1 MVGSLIRLV
10 DRKFR
15 MEMECVQQAMEL
27 ILDILL
33 YRIVHRSIWI
43 SFSNCFPSD
52 SYLFSFNHRRGFAKM
67 TEFAAFFFRNP
78 LRGSFL
84 SPRDRKQTLLRKNI
98 FLLIALV
105 IADSKVDS
113 HTHVIVYD
121 DSIVQK
127 KKKILQFYF
136 VIYTFYCLVLHRKK
150 KINKQASLLSS
161 IRFCSRERL
170 KQFFGSNNFF
180 T

>member
-67 TEFAAFFFRNP
+67 TEFAAFFPKPAERIVSLYTRSQTNLIEKKYFFVNCPSYCWLEGRFSYP
-78 LRGSFL
+78 RHRLRWFYS
-84 SPRDRKQTLLRKNI
+84 T
-98 FLLIALV
+98 
-105 IADSKVDS
+105 
-113 HTHVIVYD
+113 
-121 DSIVQK
+121 QK
-127 KKKILQFYF
+127 KKKNKQILQFYF

-150 KINKQASLLSS
+150 KINKQA
-161 IRFCSRERL
+161 
-170 KQFFGSNNFF
+170 FFFIID
-180 T
+180 

>member
-1 MVGSLIRLV
+1 MKLKTLRHFRMVGPLIRLV

-67 TEFAAFFFRNP
+67 TEFAAFFQKPAERIVSPSTRSQTNLIEKKYFSVNCPSYCWLEGRFSYQRHR
-78 LRGSFL
+78 LRWFYS
-84 SPRDRKQTLLRKNI
+84 T
-98 FLLIALV
+98 
-105 IADSKVDS
+105 
-113 HTHVIVYD
+113 HT
-121 DSIVQK
+121 QK
-127 KKKILQFYF
+127 K
-136 VIYTFYCLVLHRKK
+136 
-150 KINKQASLLSS
+150 NKQIL
-161 IRFCSRERL
+161 
-170 KQFFGSNNFF
+170 
-180 T
+180 

>member
-1 MVGSLIRLV
+1 MNRLESNSKCCSDCKGSSVPPVGFQHFFFPVSYMQLQQQNGSSKSPVKLKTLRHFRMVGSLIRLV

-67 TEFAAFFFRNP
+67 TEFAAFFSETR
-78 LRGSFL
+78 
-84 SPRDRKQTLLRKNI
+84 
-98 FLLIALV
+98 
-105 IADSKVDS
+105 
-113 HTHVIVYD
+113 
-121 DSIVQK
+121 
-127 KKKILQFYF
+127 
-136 VIYTFYCLVLHRKK
+136 
-150 KINKQASLLSS
+150 
-161 IRFCSRERL
+161 
-170 KQFFGSNNFF
+170 
-180 T
+180 

>member
-1 MVGSLIRLV
+1 
-10 DRKFR
+10 

-84 SPRDRKQTLLRKNI
+84 STRDRKQTLLRKNI
-98 FLLIALV
+98 FLLIALA

-113 HTHVIVYD
+113 RIYVIVYD
-121 DSIVQK
+121 DSIVHTK
-127 KKKILQFYF
+127 KKK
-136 VIYTFYCLVLHRKK
+136 KK
-150 KINKQASLLSS
+150 
-161 IRFCSRERL
+161 
-170 KQFFGSNNFF
+170 
-180 T
+180 